1 MLIRPL
7 YANYR
12 APCFFFIRI
21 YEICE
26 IYERKKHRGERW
38 SYSNEHCQWP
48 IWLEDGRAN
57 QGALTSPV
65 GLAMTS
71 RILHWRLPF
80 LPFSLSLCLS
90 FSLTQSNQFWWIGSN
105 CYSLLRHLH
114 FCDFASRDE
123 ISDEDFG
130 HGSAIGDGMRLDCYD
145 NSIILWCII
154 TGRVAGSNC
163 WHLHWI
169 FSTEDLIILSFFPPF
184 K

>member
-26 IYERKKHRGERW
+26 IYERKKHRGEQW

-80 LPFSLSLCLS
+80 LPFSLSLFLS
-90 FSLTQSNQFWWIGSN
+90 FSL
-105 CYSLLRHLH
+105 SLLLNQ
-114 FCDFASRDE
+114 
-123 ISDEDFG
+123 ISFD
-130 HGSAIGDGMRLDCYD
+130 GSARIVIRCFAIYIFAILHLETRFQTKISGMAPPLEMGWD
-145 NSIILWCII
+145 
-154 TGRVAGSNC
+154 
-163 WHLHWI
+163 WI
-169 FSTEDLIILSFFPPF
+169 VMTIP
-184 K
+184 